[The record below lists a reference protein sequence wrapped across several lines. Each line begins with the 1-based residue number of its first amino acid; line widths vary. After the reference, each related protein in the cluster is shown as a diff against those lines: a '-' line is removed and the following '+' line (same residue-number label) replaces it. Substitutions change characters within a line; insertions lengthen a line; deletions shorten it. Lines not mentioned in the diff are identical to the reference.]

1 MGTIH
6 RKTAKG
12 MVVTGDDDISVEV
25 FDLGEWGGR
34 VNGTRVVR
42 LISHEPLN
50 AKVAAEA
57 ITAATK
63 FVEKFKAQLL
73 VTPGGFGE
81 AGPEFHGREIETFTE
96 AVQGYVA
103 HLLQFI
109 PAKRHFDIVL
119 GVDSQCGY
127 VQDVYFISREAHLVQ
142 ECQRAWKS
150 YPRCD
155 EMYLYTKGKP
165 CRNRVVFTHGDRIC
179 LLVCHDMAAFSGRSQ
194 ANRGQQ
200 REIWV
205 RQIDLEVARGPN
217 TGLVHLIHYLNSHS
231 EGKVFTNGMEALIGS
246 GVAWGISTF
255 KTKLYRTADWQGLRK
270 IEEQTARFAGPTL
283 DLYVRPSKSKKG
295 SNGDNK

>member
-1 MGTIH
+1 MGTMH

-12 MVVTGDDDISVEV
+12 MVITGDDPISVEV
-25 FDLGEWGGR
+25 FDLGEWGR
-34 VNGTRVVR
+34 DSNGTRVVR

-50 AKVAAEA
+50 AKATAEA

-63 FVEKFKAQLL
+63 FVEEFKAQLL
-73 VTPGGFGE
+73 VTPGGFSE
-81 AGPEFHGREIETFTE
+81 AVPEFHGREIETFTE

-119 GVDSQCGY
+119 GVDGQGGC
-127 VQDVYFISREAHLVQ
+127 VQDAYFISREAQLVQ
-142 ECQRAWKS
+142 ECKRAWKS
-150 YPRCD
+150 YPRWD

-165 CRNRVVFTHGDRIC
+165 CRNRVVFTHRDRIC

-200 REIWV
+200 REIWA
-205 RQIDLEVARGPN
+205 RQIDSEVARGPN
-217 TGLVHLIHYLNSHS
+217 TGLVHLIHYLDSPS
-231 EGKVFTNGMEALIGS
+231 EGRVFTNGMEALISS

-255 KTKLYRTADWQGLRK
+255 KTKLYRTADWQGLRE
-270 IEEQTARFAGPTL
+270 IEERTARFAGPTL
-283 DLYVRPSKSKKG
+283 DLYVMPSKSKKG
-295 SNGDNK
+295 SNDDNN